1 MSELFLCRA
10 NGEGSHQF
18 RVCADEDEVRKF
30 YGEMFGEDTV
40 DDFARFRDPE
50 EWSNGGTAY
59 HEELYCATFDCWKVD
74 RNDLTL
80 PAAHPIGERP
90 DTVRVPK
97 KLIALSEKATPYH
110 DVEVM
115 WYHYKDI
122 GHPQFETDKGGIAQ
136 EKADYEFYCAAV
148 NWVRSLLSAAEKSGK
163 DGDRG

>member
-59 HEELYCATFDCWKVD
+59 HEELYYATFD
-74 RNDLTL
+74 
-80 PAAHPIGERP
+80 
-90 DTVRVPK
+90 
-97 KLIALSEKATPYH
+97 
-110 DVEVM
+110 
-115 WYHYKDI
+115 
-122 GHPQFETDKGGIAQ
+122 
-136 EKADYEFYCAAV
+136 
-148 NWVRSLLSAAEKSGK
+148 
-163 DGDRG
+163 